1 MSALCVRVIAL
12 PLMRG
17 SRIARKI
24 VIQFPG
30 KIYEERNFGVMLLKN
45 CNWFCCKLKTLKE
58 AIFFVP
64 HIVIIRLGNYDTN
77 RNVEVKLVSNTGL
90 ICV

>member
-1 MSALCVRVIAL
+1 
-12 PLMRG
+12 
-17 SRIARKI
+17 
-24 VIQFPG
+24 
-30 KIYEERNFGVMLLKN
+30 MLLKN